1 MREAAASHTERCC
14 SALMRDHAAIS
25 ARVRPQPTQTFCAS
39 SRQILMQGDA
49 TLGLNSDDCVM
60 GENCV
65 ELWGWLAY
73 SSNGFAENNA

>member
-1 MREAAASHTERCC
+1 
-14 SALMRDHAAIS
+14 
-25 ARVRPQPTQTFCAS
+25 
-39 SRQILMQGDA
+39 MQGDA

-65 ELWGWLAY
+65 ELWGCLAY